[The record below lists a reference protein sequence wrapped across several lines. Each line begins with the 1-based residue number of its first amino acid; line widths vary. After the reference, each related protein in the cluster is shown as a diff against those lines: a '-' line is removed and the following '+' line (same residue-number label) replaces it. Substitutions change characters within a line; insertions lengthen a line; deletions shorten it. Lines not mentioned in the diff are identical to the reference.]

1 MMSLGRLGQRFLYVL
16 LAALC
21 ALSAI
26 HAGFTGSAEE
36 AADQYEEGILS
47 YLTGSSSA
55 ESVQAWLDGPEEE
68 LFRHPVEWYFLPL
81 YQSGKYDF
89 TRFAAVYQN
98 RLPKSES
105 KTANATWLNRMM
117 TAWALGREVSEE
129 DIKAHIVP
137 GDIMSLVYGLHFANN
152 EGILYVS
159 PSSLCELQC
168 ADGGFSLSGDR
179 GDVDVTAMTL
189 TALAPVITGQSRL
202 SLSEEEKK
210 TVSETVARATEY
222 LSRVQLENGGFQ
234 SFGSDNC
241 ESASQVIIALCAL
254 GINPAADSRFQKN
267 GENPLTTLRRFHAE
281 NGAFIHKEG
290 DAPAGITTA
299 EALCAMSAYERMLG
313 GQSSLY
319 ILNRSAVWKEP
330 AEEQNTPETTPK
342 PWESTAEHA
351 RGRGTKNSGLQ
362 SYRFY
367 VTGAVLLLLLAA
379 LAVLRIRKRFT
390 KKNVLLSVCI
400 AAALIAFT
408 WLTHFESVKQH
419 YSGTEKTD
427 PIGTVSITIRCDTIA
442 GESGAP
448 ADPVILPVTDVEI
461 EKGETAFD
469 VLEQITKQERIPMDF
484 TGSGNSVY
492 VKGIAGLYEFDY
504 GNLSGWIYLVNGEE
518 MPVGCGTAEVSPGD
532 RIEFLYTK
540 MLGDDLRGTE

>member
-1 MMSLGRLGQRFLYVL
+1 MSFGKLGQRFLCVL

-21 ALSAI
+21 AITAI

-36 AADQYEEGILS
+36 ADRYEEGILS
-47 YLTGSSSA
+47 YLTGASSA

-89 TRFAAVYQN
+89 TSFASAY
-98 RLPKSES
+98 KSRIPTAEK
-105 KTANATWLNRMM
+105 KTANSTWLNRMM
-117 TAWALGREVSEE
+117 TAWVLGADVSEE
-129 DIKAHIVP
+129 EIKAHIVP

-152 EGILYVS
+152 TGVRYFEPEL
-159 PSSLCELQC
+159 LCGLQC
-168 ADGGFSLSGDR
+168 EDGGFSLRGDF

-189 TALAPVITGQSRL
+189 QALTPVVTGQSRL
-202 SLSEEEKK
+202 SFSEEEKK
-210 TVSETVARATEY
+210 TVTETVERATAY
-222 LSRVQLENGGFQ
+222 LARVQLDNGGFA
-234 SFGSDNC
+234 SFGADNC
-241 ESASQVIIALCAL
+241 ESVCQVIIALCGL
-254 GINPAADSRFQKN
+254 GIDPATDSRFQKN

-290 DAPAGITTA
+290 DASAGITTA
-299 EALCAMSAYERMLG
+299 EALCAISAYERMLA

-319 ILNRSAVWKEP
+319 ILNRSSVWKEP
-330 AEEQNTPETTPK
+330 AEEQTTPETTPK

-390 KKNVLLSVCI
+390 KKNVLLSVGI
-400 AAALIAFT
+400 AAVLLAVTWFT
-408 WLTHFESVKQH
+408 RFESVKQH

-427 PIGTVSITIRCDTIA
+427 PIGTVTITIRCDTIA
-442 GESGAP
+442 GETGAP
-448 ADPVILPVTDVEI
+448 ADPVILPVTEVQI
-461 EKGETAFD
+461 EKGETAFA
-469 VLEQITKQERIPMDF
+469 VLGQITKENRIPMDF
-484 TGSGNSVY
+484 TGSGSSAY

-504 GNLSGWIYLVNGEE
+504 GNLSGWIYLINGEE
-518 MPVGCGTAEVSPGD
+518 MSIGCGAAEVSPGD

>member
-1 MMSLGRLGQRFLYVL
+1 MSLGKIGQRFLYVL

-21 ALSAI
+21 ALTAI

-36 AADQYEEGILS
+36 TADQYEEGILS
-47 YLTGSSSA
+47 YLTGASSA

-68 LFRHPVEWYFLPL
+68 LFKHPVEWYFLPL
-81 YQSGKYDF
+81 YQDGKYDF
-89 TRFAAVYQN
+89 TRFASVYQN
-98 RLPKSES
+98 RLPKPES

-117 TAWALGREVSEE
+117 TAWALGRDVSEE

-152 EGILYVS
+152 TGILYVS
-159 PSSLCELQC
+159 PLSLCELQC
-168 ADGGFSLSGDR
+168 EDGGFSLRGDR

-189 TALAPVITGQSRL
+189 TALAPCVTGQSRL
-202 SLSEEEKK
+202 LVSEEEKK

-222 LSRVQLENGGFQ
+222 LSRAQLENGGFQ

-254 GINPAADSRFQKN
+254 GIDPGTDPQFQKN

-319 ILNRSAVWKEP
+319 ILNRSAVWKES
-330 AEEQNTPETTPK
+330 AEEQNEPTAAVTPVAEQK
-342 PWESTAEHA
+342 KESGDKA
-351 RGRGTKNSGLQ
+351 GNGP

-379 LAVLRIRKRFT
+379 LVVLRIRKRFT
-390 KKNVLLSVCI
+390 KKNVLLSVGI

-408 WLTHFESVKQH
+408 WLTNFESVKQH

-469 VLEQITKQERIPMDF
+469 VLDQITKQKRIPMDF

-504 GNLSGWIYLVNGEE
+504 GNLSGWIYLINGEE